1 MHASP
6 DEILKSHR
14 LVPVIEIGEVNQAAP
29 LAHALMQGGLPV
41 AEVTFRSAAAPE
53 SIRRMREVAGLC
65 VGAGTIINVE
75 QAKQALD
82 CGAQYFVSPGLY
94 PKVVAFALEKKIP
107 IYPGVAT
114 PTDIGLAIDLGVS
127 VLKFFPAEALGG
139 LKTLKAFSAPFPQV
153 KFVPTGGINEANLAS
168 YLAHPKVVAC
178 GGSWMVEKA
187 LVTAGKF
194 DEVAKL
200 VAAAVALARPS
211 SAGQ

>member
-6 DEILKSHR
+6 EEILKSHR
-14 LVPVIEIGEVNQAAP
+14 LVPVIEIGDVSQAVP
-29 LAHALMQGGLPV
+29 LGNALMSGGLPV

-53 SIRRMREVAGLC
+53 SIKRMREIPGLC
-65 VGAGTIINVE
+65 VGAGTIINIE
-75 QAKQALD
+75 QARQALD
-82 CGAQYFVSPGLY
+82 CGASYFVSPGLF
-94 PKVVAFALEKKIP
+94 PKVVAFAQEKNIP

-114 PTDIGLAIDLGVS
+114 PTDIGLAIDLGVT

-153 KFVPTGGINEANLAS
+153 KFVPTGGINETNLAA

-187 LVTAGKF
+187 LVTSGRF

-200 VAAAVALARPS
+200 AAAAVALAREPS
-211 SAGQ
+211 